1 MYEIWVVHMDDKI
14 YDADDDNDDDDDD
27 DKGFTLMN
35 FSMSALLVTFELSWC
50 DEIFL

>member
-1 MYEIWVVHMDDKI
+1 MDDKI